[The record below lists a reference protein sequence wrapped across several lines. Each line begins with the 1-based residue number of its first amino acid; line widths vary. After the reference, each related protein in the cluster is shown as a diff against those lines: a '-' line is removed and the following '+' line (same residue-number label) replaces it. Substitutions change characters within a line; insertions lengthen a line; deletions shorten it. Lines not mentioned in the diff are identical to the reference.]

1 MADTGVRRIV
11 WRSADAARVLA
22 LGAFFLFLW
31 RFFWLIHHALFLLLL
46 AALIAVVLHA
56 PARALSRWIPFRLAF
71 ALVLAAFLG
80 ALAALLF
87 RIVPQVVDQGTMLA
101 QELPRT
107 LDSIGR
113 WYTQKAGA
121 PPDPALAGSVGRQA
135 AEFAGR
141 FVPMAFNAIGVLL
154 GGSAVL
160 VLAVFLAAQP
170 ELYRGLLLRAMH
182 PEARPRWER
191 VYDEAGRS
199 VRAWMIGKSL
209 EMLLIG
215 VATTVG
221 LTLFGV
227 PGALALGAFAGL
239 MEFIPNVG
247 PTVGALPAVLAAFA
261 VSPGKAL
268 GVALYF
274 LVQQQIAAALFL
286 PLVERRAVNI
296 PPAVLLTWQM
306 MLAIGFGPLA
316 LFVAT
321 PLLAVLTVMARVL
334 YYEPAE
340 ARQQWDRRDPAADAQ
355 TAPGA
360 PESEHPGGEMHLLTE

>member
-11 WRSADAARVLA
+11 WRNADAARVLA

-31 RFFWLIHHALFLLLL
+31 RFFWLVHHALFLLLL
-46 AALIAVVLHA
+46 AVLIAVVLHA

-87 RIVPQVVDQGTMLA
+87 RIVPQVLEQATMLA

-107 LDSIGR
+107 LDSVGQ
-113 WYTQKAGA
+113 WYKQKTGA

-154 GGSAVL
+154 GGAAVL
-160 VLAVFLAAQP
+160 VLAIFLASQP
-170 ELYRGLLLRAMH
+170 ELYRGLLLRAVH
-182 PEARPRWER
+182 PEARPQWAR

-247 PTVGALPAVLAAFA
+247 PTAGALPAVLAAFA

-268 GVALYF
+268 GVAVYF
-274 LVQQQIAAALFL
+274 AVQQQIAAALFL

-321 PLLAVLTVMARVL
+321 PLLAVITVAARVL

-340 ARQQWDRRDPAADAQ
+340 ARHQWDRRDPAADA
-355 TAPGA
+355 AAVPGA
-360 PESEHPGGEMHLLTE
+360 PESEHRGGESQLLTE